1 MWKCMTVWPALTP
14 LLEMT
19 RKPSSRP
26 LALATSW
33 MAWGHGAHGLSR
45 HVVGDV
51 AVVLLGDHER
61 VDGRL
66 GIEVIERD
74 DLIVLIDDSRGDL
87 VVGNFAENAITHAGS
102 FLVTTQKVVLFSETP
117 RQFSPLQRS
126 QLSEFYSSAIAMA
139 RELHPYARIYLE
151 ALTSGMINTGR
162 TDRP

>member
-1 MWKCMTVWPALTP
+1 M
-14 LLEMT
+14 
-19 RKPSSRP
+19 
-26 LALATSW
+26 
-33 MAWGHGAHGLSR
+33 
-45 HVVGDV
+45 
-51 AVVLLGDHER
+51 LLGDHEGMDR
-61 VDGRL
+61 RL
-66 GIEVIERD
+66 GVEVVECD
-74 DLIVLIDDSRGDL
+74 DLVVLIDNGRGDL